1 MREATEQ
8 ERKDAALKALNVSL
22 PALSSAQ
29 LEGLGRIALALE
41 TPVECGINDESD
53 FASGEFSRLFGDVLV
68 VHHVLSSDSFTK
80 DKFEHAMV
88 DVLNKTGLWTA
99 DIAPR
104 GNPGHDITVDEERW
118 SLKTQADRSIK
129 RDRIH
134 ISKFM
139 ELGKGAWA
147 TEGDLENLRAAM
159 FRHMAGY
166 DRIFTLR
173 CLSAA
178 RLSPRQA
185 GREYELVEIPK
196 NLLQA
201 TAGFPCVMNHE
212 SGQNPKPGY
221 CRVPDREGNI
231 LLELYFDGGTERK
244 LQVRKLLKKACIVHA
259 SWCFSA

>member
-1 MREATEQ
+1 MQEATEK
-8 ERKDAALKALNVSL
+8 ERRDAALKALSASL

-29 LEGLGRIALALE
+29 LEALGRIALALE
-41 TPVECGINDESD
+41 TPVERATNDRSD
-53 FASGEFSRLFGDVLV
+53 FASEEFSRLLGDVLV
-68 VHHVLSSDSFTK
+68 IHHVLSSDSFTK

-88 DVLNKTGLWTA
+88 DVLNKTGSWRA
-99 DIAPR
+99 NIAPR
-104 GNPGHDITVDEERW
+104 GNPGHDLTVDEERW

-129 RDRIH
+129 PDRIH

-139 ELGKGAWA
+139 ELGRGAWA
-147 TEGDLENLRAAM
+147 TESDLENLRAAM
-159 FRHMAGY
+159 FRHMDGY

-178 RLSPRQA
+178 RSTRMRA

-196 NLLQA
+196 SLLEA
-201 TAGFPCVMNHE
+201 AAGFPCVMNHD

-221 CRVPDREGNI
+221 CRVPDEEGGI

-244 LQVRKLLKKACIVHA
+244 LQIRNLSKEACVVHA
-259 SWCFSA
+259 SWRFSA